1 MDGQMKE
8 TLFDRVTTGIAAGS
22 LASPFWLPW
31 LKTVSDVAAL
41 LLPIFGLVWLVVQIA
56 TRLLR
61 KG

>member
-1 MDGQMKE
+1 MDGQMS
-8 TLFDRVTTGIAAGS
+8 LFDRVTTGVAAGS

-31 LKTVSDVAAL
+31 LQTVSDVAAL
-41 LLPIFGLVWLVVQIA
+41 LLPIFGLIWLVVQIL